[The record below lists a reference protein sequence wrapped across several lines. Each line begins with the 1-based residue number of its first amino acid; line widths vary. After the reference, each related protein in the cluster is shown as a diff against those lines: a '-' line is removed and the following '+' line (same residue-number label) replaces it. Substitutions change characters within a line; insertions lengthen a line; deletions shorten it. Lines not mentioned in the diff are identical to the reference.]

1 MLFFVL
7 RLWLYLFP
15 HHPLMLHLFLLLIF
29 MAMNQSE
36 TKTIQVKPG
45 QWTALESAQFF
56 HSTDGSAADY
66 PTSVQ
71 LKVDE
76 QYLHVAFLCEKDAY
90 VAQNTYLNHNEPLY
104 NQEVF
109 EVFIAP
115 GNADPAQ
122 YLELEINPNNAIW
135 VGKINFP
142 SLGDKNDMKGELLDP
157 LNSGILHQA
166 TPGQGAWSGTLSIP
180 WALIGGERTKQYRI
194 NFYRIV
200 ATKAPATK
208 DWKCNTENCA
218 FLCWNATLSGSKPA
232 FHRPRRFGLL
242 NIQ

>member
-1 MLFFVL
+1 
-7 RLWLYLFP
+7 
-15 HHPLMLHLFLLLIF
+15 MLHFFLLLIF
-29 MAMNQSE
+29 IAMNQPE
-36 TKTIQVKPG
+36 IKTIQVKSNR
-45 QWTALESAQFF
+45 WTALESAQFF

-76 QYLHVAFLCEKDAY
+76 QYLHVAFLCEKDDY
-90 VAQNTYLNHNEPLY
+90 VAQNEYREHNQPLY

-115 GNADPAQ
+115 GNSDPSQ

-135 VGKINFP
+135 VGKISFP

-180 WALIGGERTKQYRI
+180 WTLIGEKAKQYRI

-200 ATKAPATK
+200 ATKAPITK
-208 DWKCNTENCA
+208 DWKCSADNCA
-218 FLCWNATLSGSKPA
+218 FLCWNSTLSGSKPA

-242 NIQ
+242 SIQ